1 MHVCLEHVY
10 ALFMSERYLHHTFCS
25 NAYLPGAYLK
35 RPAWAFLAPSR
46 HYAGLLRKV
55 LLRHA
60 DVAPL
65 SIIHFAMTSLQNE

>member
-1 MHVCLEHVY
+1 MHCLCLRDICTI
-10 ALFMSERYLHHTFCS
+10 LFAAMHIYLERTLRG
-25 NAYLPGAYLK
+25 LP
-35 RPAWAFLAPSR
+35 RAFLAPSR